1 MLHDPGNERTVMRPV
16 IASALLL
23 LALCPPASGTAA
35 GSAGPVRAQRD
46 TVGFA
51 VSREDFARVLYAAYS
66 AEGLDEPQARRAVE
80 PASVVILPHDDY
92 LYAGRTAV
100 HALAHLRAKRWIL
113 FGVCHA
119 CRRIG
124 LRDQLLLDD
133 FAAWNVA
140 GTDYP
145 VDAELRDVLLERMP
159 AGMAG
164 VNAERHAAEHSL
176 EAVLPWI
183 GAAVGD
189 FTFVPVLVPGMEPDR
204 LELVAG
210 RLAGVLAEICRERGW
225 EPGRDLGILISA
237 DAVHYGCEEWG
248 GAGYAPFGCDEAGHA
263 AARAQDVTLAEA
275 TLAGP
280 LTVEGIASFIR
291 LVWNREGPDYPA
303 EPYRITWCGLYSIP
317 FGLTTALRLQED
329 LDLPSLTGTLLR
341 YGDSVSDGRLPLEG
355 TRLGV
360 TAPNT
365 LGHWVGYPAVAY
377 W

>member
-1 MLHDPGNERTVMRPV
+1 MRPV

-23 LALCPPASGTAA
+23 LALCGPATGTED

-51 VSREDFARVLYAAYS
+51 VSREDFAKVLYAAFS
-66 AEGLDEPQARRAVE
+66 AEDLDDPRARRAAE

-100 HALAHLRAKRWIL
+100 HGLAHLRAKRWIL

-124 LRDQLLLDD
+124 VRDRLLLDD
-133 FAAWNVA
+133 FAVWNVA
-140 GTDYP
+140 GSGFP
-145 VDAELRDVLLERMP
+145 VDAELRDVLLQGMP
-159 AGMAG
+159 VGMAA
-164 VNAERHAAEHSL
+164 VDAERHAAEHSL
-176 EAVLPWI
+176 EAMLPWI

-204 LELVAG
+204 IELVAG

-225 EPGRDLGILISA
+225 KPGRDLGIVISA
-237 DAVHYGCEEWG
+237 DAVHYGCEGWG
-248 GAGYAPFGCDEAGHA
+248 GSGYAPFGCGEAGHA
-263 AARAQDVTLAEA
+263 AARARDVTLAEA

-291 LVWNREGPDYPA
+291 LVWDREGPEYPA

-329 LDLPSLTGTLLR
+329 LGLPPLTGDLLR
-341 YGDSVSDGRLPLEG
+341 YGDSVSDGRLQIEG
-355 TRLGV
+355 ARLGV

-365 LGHWVGYPAVAY
+365 LGHWVGYPAVGY